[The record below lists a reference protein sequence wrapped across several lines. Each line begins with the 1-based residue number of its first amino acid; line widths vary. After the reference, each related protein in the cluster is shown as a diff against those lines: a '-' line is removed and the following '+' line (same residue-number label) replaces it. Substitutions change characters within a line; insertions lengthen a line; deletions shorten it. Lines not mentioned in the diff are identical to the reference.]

1 MGENRKRL
9 SGSEA
14 ERLHRL
20 SASGVE
26 LRFLEWTFGIPAADL
41 DTLLDDLRRGYRI
54 APRSPEP
61 DETAEREGAGPPLP
75 SPPLE
80 RALEALGERATATL
94 AGYALD
100 GASHLGMPIKFREE
114 PGRIDPAVPALG
126 QHSAAILR
134 EIGYGE
140 AECAALA
147 EGGVIR
153 QAE

>member
-1 MGENRKRL
+1 MKENRKRL
-9 SGSEA
+9 SRSEA

-61 DETAEREGAGPPLP
+61 DETAKREGAGPPLP

-80 RALEALGERATATL
+80 RALEALGERATATV

-100 GASHLGMPIKFREE
+100 GAPASIPDLIRAARAEGVRIPY
-114 PGRIDPAVPALG
+114 PGIDPLPATYATG
-126 QHSAAILR
+126 PSVRHAA
-134 EIGYGE
+134 
-140 AECAALA
+140 
-147 EGGVIR
+147 
-153 QAE
+153 

>member
-26 LRFLEWTFGIPAADL
+26 LRFLEWTFGIPADGLEGVL
-41 DTLLDDLRRGYRI
+41 DELRRGYRI

-100 GASHLGMPIKFREE
+100 GAPASIPDLIRAARAEGIRIPY
-114 PGRIDPAVPALG
+114 PGIDPLPRTYATGPSVR
-126 QHSAAILR
+126 QSA
-134 EIGYGE
+134 
-140 AECAALA
+140 
-147 EGGVIR
+147 
-153 QAE
+153 

>member
-26 LRFLEWTFGIPAADL
+26 LRFLEWTFGIPAAGL
-41 DTLLDDLRRGYRI
+41 EALLDDLRRGYRI

-61 DETAEREGAGPPLP
+61 DETAEREVAGPPLP

-100 GASHLGMPIKFREE
+100 GAPASIPDLIRAARAEGVRIPY
-114 PGRIDPAVPALG
+114 PGIDPLPATY
-126 QHSAAILR
+126 AAGPSVR
-134 EIGYGE
+134 HT
-140 AECAALA
+140 A
-147 EGGVIR
+147 
-153 QAE
+153 